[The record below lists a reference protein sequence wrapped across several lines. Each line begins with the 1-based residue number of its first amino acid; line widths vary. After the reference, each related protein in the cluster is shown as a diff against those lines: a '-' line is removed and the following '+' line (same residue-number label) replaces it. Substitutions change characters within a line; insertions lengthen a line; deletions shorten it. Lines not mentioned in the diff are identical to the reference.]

1 MILVNKENMEFH
13 LHNNK
18 ISYIFNVMQN
28 GQLGHL
34 YFGKKLKHRDSFTH
48 FFKKP
53 IQGVGIIAH
62 DKDDSAFSLEYYK
75 QEFPSY
81 GTTDFRK
88 PAIKI
93 LQENGS
99 RITDFKYDSHKII
112 NGKPKVEG
120 LPSTY
125 VESSN
130 EATTLEIKLIDS
142 VLNCELYL
150 TYTIY
155 ENRAVITRNSRLENK
170 GNQKLIIENL
180 MSTSIDFPDYDY
192 QMIHL
197 SGAWGRERH
206 IKTRNLE
213 KGCQYIDSTRGSSSA
228 HQNPFIALKRKNTN
242 EHSGEVFG
250 FSLVYSGNFLG
261 HIEVDHFDS
270 SRVTMGINPF
280 DFSWELNKNDIF
292 QSPEAIMVYSDNG
305 LNDMSHEYHSLFRE
319 RLVRG
324 IWRDKERPI
333 LINNW
338 EATYFDFNEDK
349 LMKIVEES
357 SKLGFELFV
366 LDDGW
371 FGERNG
377 DDSSLGD
384 WFVNRKKLPNGLS
397 GLQEKIS
404 KYNMKFGLWFEPEMI
419 SEKSELFK
427 KNPHWVLGVS
437 DRVLSLGRNQYV
449 LDLSLEEVQSY
460 IIEIVGERIK
470 EGKISY
476 IKWDMNRNMTEIP
489 DKSKAHKYIL
499 GLYKILDTLTAN
511 FPEVLFESC
520 ASGGNRFDP
529 GMLYYMQQ
537 TWTSDDTDAIERL
550 KIQYG
555 TSIVYPT
562 ITMGAHVS
570 DVANHQTAR
579 ITSLDIRNKVAFF
592 GNFGYELDI
601 SKFSDSQKL
610 EVKQNLEYFKENRKL
625 FQFGDFI
632 RLSSPFESNFVSW
645 MTVSSDKS
653 EAIIGYY
660 EILADTNPTYN
671 KKIKL
676 KGLNEDFLYKIN
688 DEYEAYGDEL
698 MNMGIVFEQPHRY
711 YSSDSQSL
719 DFHGK
724 LFKLTKIN

>member
-1 MILVNKENMEFH
+1 MHGE
-13 LHNNK
+13 
-18 ISYIFNVMQN
+18 
-28 GQLGHL
+28 
-34 YFGKKLKHRDSFTH
+34 
-48 FFKKP
+48 
-53 IQGVGIIAH
+53 
-62 DKDDSAFSLEYYK
+62 
-75 QEFPSY
+75 
-81 GTTDFRK
+81 
-88 PAIKI
+88 
-93 LQENGS
+93 
-99 RITDFKYDSHKII
+99 
-112 NGKPKVEG
+112 
-120 LPSTY
+120 
-125 VESSN
+125 
-130 EATTLEIKLIDS
+130 
-142 VLNCELYL
+142 
-150 TYTIY
+150 
-155 ENRAVITRNSRLENK
+155 
-170 GNQKLIIENL
+170 
-180 MSTSIDFPDYDY
+180 
-192 QMIHL
+192 
-197 SGAWGRERH
+197 ERH

-228 HQNPFIALKRKNTN
+228 HQNPFVALKRKNTN

-250 FSLVYSGNFLG
+250 FSLVYSGNFLA

-280 DFSWELNKNDIF
+280 DFSWELNKDDIF

-384 WFVNRKKLPNGLS
+384 WFVNKKKLPNGLS

-427 KNPHWVLGVS
+427 KNPHWVLGVK
-437 DRVLSLGRNQYV
+437 DRTLSLGRNQYV

-476 IKWDMNRNMTEIP
+476 IKWDMNRNMTEIT

-499 GLYKILDTLTAN
+499 GLYKILEILTAN

-610 EVKQNLEYFKENRKL
+610 EVKENLEYFKENRKL

-698 MNMGIVFEQPHRY
+698 MNMGIVFDQPHRY

-724 LFKLTKIN
+724 LFKLTKINK

>member
-1 MILVNKENMEFH
+1 MTQ
-13 LHNNK
+13 
-18 ISYIFNVMQN
+18 S
-28 GQLGHL
+28 
-34 YFGKKLKHRDSFTH
+34 
-48 FFKKP
+48 P
-53 IQGVGIIAH
+53 
-62 DKDDSAFSLEYYK
+62 
-75 QEFPSY
+75 
-81 GTTDFRK
+81 
-88 PAIKI
+88 
-93 LQENGS
+93 
-99 RITDFKYDSHKII
+99 
-112 NGKPKVEG
+112 
-120 LPSTY
+120 
-125 VESSN
+125 
-130 EATTLEIKLIDS
+130 
-142 VLNCELYL
+142 
-150 TYTIY
+150 
-155 ENRAVITRNSRLENK
+155 
-170 GNQKLIIENL
+170 
-180 MSTSIDFPDYDY
+180 
-192 QMIHL
+192 
-197 SGAWGRERH
+197 WGRERH

-228 HQNPFIALKRKNTN
+228 HQNPFVALKRKNTN

-250 FSLVYSGNFLG
+250 FSLVYSGNFLA

-280 DFSWELNKNDIF
+280 DFSWELNKDDIF

-384 WFVNRKKLPNGLS
+384 WFVNKKKLPNGLS

-427 KNPHWVLGVS
+427 KNPHWVLGVK
-437 DRVLSLGRNQYV
+437 DRTLSLGRNQYV

-476 IKWDMNRNMTEIP
+476 IKWDMNRNMTEIT

-499 GLYKILDTLTAN
+499 GLYKILEILTAN

-698 MNMGIVFEQPHRY
+698 MNMGIVFDQPHRY

-724 LFKLTKIN
+724 LFKLTKINK